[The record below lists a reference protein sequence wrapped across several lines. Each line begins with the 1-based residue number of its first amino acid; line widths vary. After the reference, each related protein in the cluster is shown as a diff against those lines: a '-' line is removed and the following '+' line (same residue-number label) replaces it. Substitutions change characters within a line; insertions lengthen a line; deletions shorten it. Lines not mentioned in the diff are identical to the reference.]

1 MDPRLLITNI
11 GFLISLVAT
20 LGLGIFVLFRGLRKI
35 AHFLFFLMSVS
46 VAIFMVAHL
55 AGINA
60 FEAEESRRALLWT
73 LAIIPMTAFTAHW
86 ALAVSGKNREK
97 RRDLVLIYAAAVTLT
112 TFFAFFPQTFL
123 LPSAPKMYL
132 PNYYEPGAFHWVYP
146 LYLLLVIFYSLFQ
159 MFSVYKISDSFAKNK
174 IKYFMLGPIIGYGAG
189 MLAFAPVFDLPVD
202 PIFSVLLGLYVIPM
216 AYGYFSPEPTNLRQ
230 AIKRLI
236 VFIFFS
242 VMAAGGFWG
251 IVWLGNFVAVN
262 LSPLSP
268 LAVYIAFGFV
278 VVGGVMFFRRRAQLA
293 DTLKYE
299 FIAVVTHKLRAPLTH
314 IKWTLNEWSNARQDS
329 DKNKIIEQIGNANK
343 RLTEL
348 SDVLMG
354 LVKIDAGDYK
364 YNFEKRDLA
373 RFADDAL
380 EGLFQ
385 RIKEKGINLV
395 KNYESGLPEVS
406 LDEKRFRFALQV
418 IVENSVN
425 YTKRDG
431 AIEVKLARDS
441 RTASVL
447 ISIKDSGIGI
457 TREELPH
464 LFSKFY
470 RAGRARAADSEG
482 MGIGLYMVKKIV
494 ERHNGKI
501 WVESAG
507 LDRGA
512 TFFISLPASI

>member
-1 MDPRLLITNI
+1 MITNI
-11 GFLISLVAT
+11 GFLISFIAA
-20 LGLGIFVLFRGLRKI
+20 LGLGIFVLFKGLRKA

-46 VAIFMVAHL
+46 VAIFIVAHL

-60 FEAEESRRALLWT
+60 LDAEASWRALLWT

-86 ALAVSGKNREK
+86 ALAVVGKNREK
-97 RRDLVLIYAAAVTLT
+97 RRALVLIYSSAAALT
-112 TFFAFFPQTFL
+112 IFFALFPQTFL

-132 PNYYEPGAFHWVYP
+132 PNYYEPGAFHWLYP

-189 MLAFAPVFDLPVD
+189 MLAFALAFDLPMD

-216 AYGYFSPEPTNLRQ
+216 AYGYFSPEPANLRQ

-242 VMAAGGFWG
+242 VAAAGAFWG
-251 IVWLGNFVAVN
+251 IVWLSGFVAVN
-262 LSPLSP
+262 LPPLSP
-268 LAVYIAFGFV
+268 LAVYVAFGFV

-299 FIAVVTHKLRAPLTH
+299 FIAVVTHKLRAPLTY
-314 IKWTLNEWSNARQDS
+314 IKWSLNEWPSARQDS
-329 DKNKIIEQIGNANK
+329 DKIKVIEQIGNANK
-343 RLTEL
+343 RLSEL
-348 SDVLMG
+348 TDVLMG
-354 LVKIDAGDYK
+354 LVKIDAGDYQ
-364 YNFEKRDLA
+364 YNFEKKDLA
-373 RFADDAL
+373 KFADDAL

-385 RIKEKGINLV
+385 RIKEKGVNLV
-395 KNYESGLPEVS
+395 KSYESGLPEVS

-418 IVENSVN
+418 IVENAVN

-431 AIEVKLARDS
+431 AIEIKLARDS

-457 TREELPH
+457 TKEELPH

-501 WVESAG
+501 WAESAG
-507 LDRGA
+507 PDHGA
-512 TFFISLPASI
+512 TFFIRLPVGI